1 MGLFRKKPKMLTY
14 DSVRGPIKYMEYIS
28 DEYLPDDLSLL
39 HDMYKAYDLLN
50 GRGKY
55 SLSQRDY
62 YHLAIRYF
70 TVQKHPADSYEI
82 EQKFKLG
89 YELLRHTSKH
99 DPPRQVFKGSNT
111 YYFDDYSENERLEMV
126 YRMYREALEAALR
139 HPEAFGETIIA
150 YAMWYCHVMLGFD
163 LDDMFKILENNY
175 DGTSSARS
183 VVSKNVYLSF
193 HSDMDI
199 FYDKVMR
206 HGDHDRNDL
215 PDYLPEL
222 LRMAKITLE
231 EYFEIAKQGLNNAH
245 LLLHFCQN
253 LQPGYIRCLRL
264 RADSALDR
272 LTMPLQLKYG
282 RMGLNHAIA
291 LVRRGAEAGLPLYK
305 GLVEVAA
312 EWEQ

>member
-14 DSVRGPIKYMEYIS
+14 DSARGPIKYMEYIS

-55 SLSQRDY
+55 SLSRRDY

-70 TVQKHPADSYEI
+70 TVQKYPADSYEI
-82 EQKFKLG
+82 DKKFELG
-89 YELLRHTSKH
+89 YELLRYTSKH
-99 DPPRQVFKGSNT
+99 SPPQQLYHNSHT
-111 YYFDDYSENERLEMV
+111 YYFEDYSENERLEMG

-150 YAMWYCHVMLGFD
+150 YAMCYCHVMLGFD
-163 LDDMFKILENNY
+163 LDDMFKILENNF
-175 DGTSSARS
+175 RS
-183 VVSKNVYLSF
+183 TTPGCADVSKNIFEVF

-206 HGDHDRNDL
+206 DDDRGGL

-222 LRMAKITLE
+222 LRAAKITLE

-253 LQPGYIRCLRL
+253 LQPGNINCLHL
-264 RADSALDR
+264 RAGHALDC
-272 LTMPLQLKYG
+272 LAIPYQKKYG

-312 EWEQ
+312 EWER

>member
-1 MGLFRKKPKMLTY
+1 MGLFHKKPKMLTY
-14 DSVRGPIKYMEYIS
+14 NSSRGPIKYMEYIS

-70 TVQKHPADSYEI
+70 TAQKHPTDSYEI

-99 DPPRQVFKGSNT
+99 DPPRQVYKGSNT
-111 YYFDDYSENERLEMV
+111 YYFDDYSENERLEMG
-126 YRMYREALEAALR
+126 YRMHREALEAALR
-139 HPEAFGETIIA
+139 QPEAFGETIIA
-150 YAMWYCHVMLGFD
+150 YAMCYCHVMFGFN

-206 HGDHDRNDL
+206 DDDRDGL
-215 PDYLPEL
+215 PSYLPEL
-222 LRMAKITLE
+222 LRAAKITLE
-231 EYFEIAKQGLNNAH
+231 KYFEIAKQGLNNAH

-253 LQPGYIRCLRL
+253 LQPGYINCLYL
-264 RADSALDR
+264 RAGHAFDR
-272 LTMPLQLKYG
+272 LSLPLQLKYG